1 MQGQGARVQREH
13 WGHGAHPSV
22 GAGSSRGGQRSQFSN
37 QHAYS
42 SARREARGYGSVGR
56 RRHFPLA
63 SVDAALGYSVFT
75 GESKTSDW
83 ARKFHFLP
91 GSGFPRRG
99 SPVSPLARENKGGQK
114 TKMGLTSPKLVSAK
128 KFSA

>member
-42 SARREARGYGSVGR
+42 SARREARAYGSVW
-56 RRHFPLA
+56 RHFPLT

-91 GSGFPRRG
+91 GSSFPRHGFPQFPPVARRASQRG
-99 SPVSPLARENKGGQK
+99 RKTREGKRRKWG
-114 TKMGLTSPKLVSAK
+114 
-128 KFSA
+128 